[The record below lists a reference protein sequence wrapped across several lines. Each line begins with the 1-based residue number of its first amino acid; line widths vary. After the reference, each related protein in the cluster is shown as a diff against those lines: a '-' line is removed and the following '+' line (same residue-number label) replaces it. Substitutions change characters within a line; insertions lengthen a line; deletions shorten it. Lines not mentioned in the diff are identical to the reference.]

1 MKKTSTFLAF
11 VMLVSVSTVC
21 FGQQKQ
27 KTKTFTANNVSFTM
41 VYVEGGETVIGRTS
55 EQGDRSEYSDPI
67 CLENESVLVTLDNFW
82 IGQTEVTQELWEAV
96 MGENPSITKSPKLP
110 VTNVSWDQ
118 CMVFITRLNGL
129 TGENFRLPTEAE
141 WEHAARGGK
150 YSQYYKFSGSNNC
163 EEVGWVNTNSYEE
176 TDSDS
181 SETRAQ
187 RDRRRMKMPVP
198 IHVVATKKPN
208 ELGLYDMTGNVWEWC
223 KNGTSNVD
231 YLHGGNN
238 PQGYSRADLRIL
250 RGGAC
255 NIPGLGVSY
264 RFKGAPEYGGKSYGL
279 RIARSVKQKVVE
291 ED

>member
-1 MKKTSTFLAF
+1 MLA
-11 VMLVSVSTVC
+11 SAYTVC
-21 FGQQKQ
+21 YGQQKS
-27 KTKTFTANNVSFTM
+27 KTKTFTVKNVPFTM

-55 EQGDRSEYSDPI
+55 DQGERRDYGDP
-67 CLENESVLVTLDNFW
+67 CLENESVLVTLDNYW

-96 MGENPSITKSPKLP
+96 MGENPSVTKKPKLP

-129 TGENFRLPTEAE
+129 TEENFRLPTEAE
-141 WEHAARGGK
+141 WEYAARGGK

-163 EEVGWVNTNSYEE
+163 EEIGWVNSNSYENE
-176 TDSDS
+176 DVNYDST
-181 SETRAQ
+181 ETRAQ
-187 RDRRRMKMPVP
+187 RDRRLMRLPVP

-223 KNGTSNVD
+223 KNGTSDVD
-231 YLHGGNN
+231 PLSLHGGNN
-238 PQGYSRADLRIL
+238 PQGYSRAKYRIL

-255 NIPGLGVSY
+255 NMPGLGVSY
-264 RFKGAPEYGGKSYGL
+264 RYKWEPAYGGKSFGL